1 MSGDPVVPP
10 PESASPCPPI
20 LPAARP
26 AQYDRTITRGME
38 KAKAAEPKATTITPA
53 FLAAHTTLL
62 LSAKYT
68 LFSIN
73 KSPSLP
79 FLIKRLLP
87 IQKQG
92 PNPKAES

>member
-1 MSGDPVVPP
+1 MLFR
-10 PESASPCPPI
+10 SAP
-20 LPAARP
+20 LPARACEH
-26 AQYDRTITRGME
+26 DRTAITRGME
-38 KAKAAEPKATTITPA
+38 EANAAEPKATTITPA